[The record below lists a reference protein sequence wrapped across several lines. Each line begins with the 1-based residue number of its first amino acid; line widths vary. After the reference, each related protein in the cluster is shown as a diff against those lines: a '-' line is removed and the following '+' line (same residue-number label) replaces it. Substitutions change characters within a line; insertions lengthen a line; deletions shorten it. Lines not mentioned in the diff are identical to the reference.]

1 MRTNEQTPDA
11 LSEQHVAYSCR
22 TGLTDETTWAAGLA
36 TLSASDVARVLGLD
50 DVCAGLAIPYPNSTF
65 VRGGRP

>member
-1 MRTNEQTPDA
+1 MRPTLLAHHLADLRA
-11 LSEQHVAYSCR
+11 S
-22 TGLTDETTWAAGLA
+22 GLTDETTWAAGLA